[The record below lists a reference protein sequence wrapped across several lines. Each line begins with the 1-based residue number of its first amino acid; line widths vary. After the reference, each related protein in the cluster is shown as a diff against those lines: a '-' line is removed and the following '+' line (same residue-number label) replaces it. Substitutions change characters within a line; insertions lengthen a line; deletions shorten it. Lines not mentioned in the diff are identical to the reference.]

1 MQGLCHWQN
10 GGQRGD
16 AVMQLH
22 TGMDPVVRD
31 ALEEAVQLYGMRPI
45 IYHDAISKECFGRGF
60 CSATSGMEE
69 WSSHLTNGAHAN
81 DPVALLFV
89 QRVVSDFKR
98 ASDAVRKP
106 LNYKDALYKHQ
117 IVGLQFQG
125 HFPSHMS
132 RI

>member
-1 MQGLCHWQN
+1 VVFNFLALIAHPCSGMGIGDFAVQGLCHWQN

-81 DPVALLFV
+81 DPVVPYHF
-89 QRVVSDFKR
+89 
-98 ASDAVRKP
+98 
-106 LNYKDALYKHQ
+106 YLY
-117 IVGLQFQG
+117 
-125 HFPSHMS
+125 S
-132 RI
+132 